1 MFICSSSVFV
11 YFLEF
16 YKDFTVHEIFTV
28 LLFSFYFFLSI
39 IILLLFCFIALART
53 LVQCQIEVMTARQTV
68 TVLPC
73 SQTKWESKV

>member
-39 IILLLFCFIALART
+39 IILLYCTGKNSGTMSNRSDDSKADSDSLALF
-53 LVQCQIEVMTARQTV
+53 
-68 TVLPC
+68 
-73 SQTKWESKV
+73 SN

>member
-16 YKDFTVHEIFTV
+16 YKDFTVHEEIFTV

-39 IILLLFCFIALART
+39 IILLYCTGKNSSTMSNRSEDSRADTDSLALFSNLMGKQS
-53 LVQCQIEVMTARQTV
+53 VV
-68 TVLPC
+68 
-73 SQTKWESKV
+73 